1 MLTFMS
7 DFSIGVTLVPSYE
20 NVHVA
25 KLGYKS
31 ETPFLLHYCRFFY
44 ISIGL

>member
-1 MLTFMS
+1 MLTFMT

-20 NVHVA
+20 NVQLA

-31 ETPFLLHYCRFFY
+31 ETPFLLHYCRVIY